1 MVFYRHLPVS
11 ETNQEMTMK
20 RSNRQEQID
29 LFNEQRP
36 PPAMTTLQLHH
47 KELVDLVG
55 RLLREAVQGAT
66 TQASKEKAHEQDQ
79 C

>member
-1 MVFYRHLPVS
+1 MFYRHLLVS

-20 RSNRQEQID
+20 RGNMQEQFD
-29 LFNEQRP
+29 LFGNQRP
-36 PPAMTTLQLHH
+36 PPVIATLQLDH

-55 RLLREAVQGAT
+55 SLLREVVQGAT